1 MDELEER
8 INSVL
13 SDTQQMEKITR
24 LAQSIMAG
32 GSQNT
37 ENAAVSDMGIDMNM
51 LSRISRLMNAGND
64 RDKNERTLLEAMT
77 PYLSERRRGK
87 MERALK
93 IAKLARLA
101 RIAIEESEGDA

>member
-37 ENAAVSDMGIDMNM
+37 ENAAPNDMGIDMNM
-51 LSRISRLMNAGND
+51 LSRISRLMSAGD
-64 RDKNERTLLEAMT
+64 AREKNERTLLEAMT

>member
-37 ENAAVSDMGIDMNM
+37 ENSAVSDMGIDMNM
-51 LSRISRLMNAGND
+51 LSRISRLMSAGD
-64 RDKNERTLLEAMT
+64 AREKNERTLLEAMT

>member
-37 ENAAVSDMGIDMNM
+37 ENAALNDMGIDMNM
-51 LSRISRLMNAGND
+51 LSRISRLMSAGD
-64 RDKNERTLLEAMT
+64 AREKNERTLLEAMT